1 MPLIIGTR
9 NSKLALIQ
17 ANTVKNALENRGYKV
32 EIKGFTS
39 AGDANRSIPLY
50 RMSSTGV
57 FVDELNARILGGEI
71 DLAVHS
77 AKDIPSNIQ
86 EGLEITSTIKRDDFR
101 DVLIS
106 EIPFKEMEEG
116 YIIGTSSMR
125 RIRQAK
131 TLNSKITVSD
141 IRGNIDSRI
150 LKYTEKKYNGIII
163 AMAAYNRMALNI
175 KHFILPEDQF
185 LPAPNQGIIAIVG
198 KKGSKPSAI
207 SKEINHNETYK
218 DMKNE
223 RFISTSLNLGCSMPV
238 GILSLNGK
246 IRARFYSLKSDSYKD
261 MEFNTDN
268 LESAVNE
275 IMEEIKYYG
284 YF

>member
-1 MPLIIGTR
+1 MPITIGTR

-17 ANTVKNALENRGYKV
+17 ANSVKDALESKGYEV
-32 EIKGFTS
+32 QIKSFTS
-39 AGDANRSIPLY
+39 AGDANRNIPLY

-57 FVDELNARILGGEI
+57 FVDELNERIISREI

-86 EGLEITSTIKRDDFR
+86 KGLEITSVTRRDDFR

-106 EIPFKEMEEG
+106 NTPLEGMEEG
-116 YIIGTSSMR
+116 SAIGTSSMR

-131 TLNSKITVSD
+131 TLNPAITVSD
-141 IRGNIDSRI
+141 IRGNIDTRISRY
-150 LKYTEKKYNGIII
+150 KEKKYTGIII
-163 AMAAYNRMALNI
+163 AMAAYKRMGLDI
-175 KHFILPEDQF
+175 EHFILPEEQF

-198 KKGSKPSAI
+198 KANSEASLI
-207 SKEINHNETYK
+207 STEINDMETYT

-223 RFISTSLNLGCSMPV
+223 RFIAKALNLGCSMPV
-238 GILSLNGK
+238 GILSEKGK
-246 IRARFYSLKSDSYKD
+246 IKTRFYSLKSDAYKD
-261 MEFNTDN
+261 MVFDTEDLNYVVGN
-268 LESAVNE
+268 IRQE
-275 IMEEIKYYG
+275 IGGYG